1 MYLKRLEMTGFKSF
15 PDSVQVEFLPGITAI
30 VGPNGSG
37 KSNIADA
44 IRWVLGEHNP
54 RMLRGN
60 RMEDVIF
67 GGSDTRRALSA
78 ADVTLV
84 LDNSDRKAPVDY
96 DEIRISRRVYRSGES
111 EYLLNGSA
119 CRLKDIRD
127 LFLDTGIGRG
137 SYGIVEQG
145 RVDAILSAH
154 SEERRA
160 FFDEAAG
167 VARCKARKQEALVKL
182 DDVERNLVRVWDLIN
197 ELSVRVET
205 MREQAEKAEQYLSLQ
220 KELGE
225 LETGLLGNRYVSGRE
240 RLRGLSAET
249 EQLRLAHAAVMAKL
263 GKTEAELVGFRE
275 EVVRIDTKSE
285 QLRSRLTEVVA
296 AIERAEGRI
305 ALARE
310 RARLLEQEGERL
322 QKEKGECERR
332 LAQLQKDLDGER
344 ERLRTVMEQASGLRN
359 SLAAAEAEMEGFLSE
374 TAAEEEHIERLKGM
388 IVGVLSE
395 MAECRNRISDSR
407 ARLESGQRSAAGLKE
422 RLELT
427 RSAMQKTLEDQ
438 AGATDELNRRVAQKR
453 DMERRLSELR
463 EKIGSIELELKRL
476 SDARDQRR
484 KALNRDE
491 SRLQALKDLDESRE
505 GFFGGVRA
513 VLSEFGSKS
522 GVIGPVAD
530 LIQVSPEHVV
540 AMESALGNGLQ
551 DIVVESDVV
560 AKKCIEFLKATKRGR
575 ATFLPLDLLRP
586 PDTDRLKEEVESLHG
601 VLGLASS
608 LVKFSERIR
617 PAIDYLLGRVIVA
630 VDLDAAVAAARKLKG
645 AARIV
650 TLDGDIISQGGAI
663 TGGSPRSRDQGVL
676 GRRAEM
682 DGLRKSIEKQKSA
695 LAECESL
702 IGQSLSAKAQSES
715 ELQSLSKKLGDLDL
729 SIAEQNSSIQSLQ
742 RDYARLVGDEKLLLG
757 EISDLEQAISQY
769 DLRASE
775 DSKSLDM
782 LSVKEKEL
790 QDELAR
796 KQGELKNSQTRKDE
810 ITEKITSLRVEAGRL
825 DQEARNQLAAVE
837 RLDAERAA
845 LRSRLEELSSLEAE
859 NRRTA
864 EDTDV
869 EHKAAERDRDRFVS
883 EKLELE
889 QDDARMRQSRLEML
903 GRISESESAVKSLRA
918 ELAGVEK
925 SISSHEVDIAR
936 VSENLSAIESRLRED
951 YMLDPESLA
960 KRDLGISERE
970 AARTVE
976 SLRQRIR
983 DMGPVN
989 TGAVQEF
996 KETQER
1002 YGFLC
1007 SQRDDLVE
1015 ARRSLNEIIRE
1026 IDEEAK
1032 KRFME
1037 AFEIVNMAFQEVFAK
1052 LFDGGRAHLS
1062 LDDPDDILNTGIE
1075 IYAEPPGKKLQSLSL
1090 LSGGERALTAIA
1102 FIFAMM
1108 KVNPSPF
1115 SVLDEIDAA
1124 LDDTNVGRFSG
1135 LLKELSL
1142 ATQFVVVTHRKGTME
1157 AADALYGVTME
1168 ESGVSKIVSV
1178 RLEE

>member
-15 PDSVQVEFLPGITAI
+15 PDNVQLEFLPGITAI

-54 RMLRGN
+54 RMLRGT

-67 GGSDTRRALSA
+67 AGSDTRRALGA

-84 LDNSDRKAPVDY
+84 LDNTDRWAPLDY
-96 DEIRISRRVYRSGES
+96 DEIRVSRRVYRSGES
-111 EYLLNGSA
+111 EYLLNGAA

-154 SEERRA
+154 SEERRS

-167 VARCKARKQEALVKL
+167 VARCKARKQEALLKL

-205 MREQAEKAEQYLSLQ
+205 MREQAEKAEEYLSHQ
-220 KELGE
+220 KRLAE
-225 LETGLLGNRYVSGRE
+225 LETGLLGNRYIAGHE
-240 RLRGLSAET
+240 RLRVLTAEI
-249 EQLRLAHAAVMAKL
+249 ERLRADHAAASARL

-275 EVVRIDTKSE
+275 EVARIDARSE
-285 QLRSRLTEVVA
+285 QVRRRLTEVAA
-296 AIERAEGRI
+296 AIERSEGRV
-305 ALARE
+305 AVARE
-310 RARLLEQEGERL
+310 RARLLEQEGGRL
-322 QKEKGECERR
+322 QREKDECESR
-332 LAQLQKDLDGER
+332 LAKSQKDLER
-344 ERLRTVMEQASGLRN
+344 EREGFQKVTEQASGLRH
-359 SLAAAEAEMEGFLSE
+359 SLAAAEAEMEAFLTE

-422 RLELT
+422 RLEQI
-427 RSAMQKTLEDQ
+427 RAAMQKTLADQ
-438 AGATDELNRRVAQKR
+438 AEATDELNRRLAMKN
-453 DMERRLSELR
+453 DLERRLSELR
-463 EKIGSIELELKRL
+463 KTIGSIEEELRRL

-484 KALNRDE
+484 RVLDRDE
-491 SRLQALKDLDESRE
+491 SRLQAIKDLDESRE

-513 VLSEFGSKS
+513 VLSEFRSAS

-530 LIQVSPEHVV
+530 LIEVLPEHVV
-540 AMESALGNGLQ
+540 AIESALGNGFQ

-560 AKKCIEFLKATKRGR
+560 AKRCIEFLKKTKKGR
-575 ATFLPLDLLRP
+575 AAFLPLDLLRV
-586 PDTDRLKEEVESLHG
+586 PDTERLRERAASLDG
-601 VLGLASS
+601 VVGLASS
-608 LVKFSERIR
+608 LAKSSDRVR
-617 PAIDYLLGRVIVA
+617 PAVDYLLGRVVVA
-630 VDLDAAVAAARKLKG
+630 VDLDAAIAAARSLKG
-645 AARIV
+645 AAGVV
-650 TLDGDIISQGGAI
+650 TLDGDLISQGGAI

-682 DGLRKSIEKQKSA
+682 DRLRKRVAEERSA
-695 LAECESL
+695 LAEHESL
-702 IGQSLSAKAQSES
+702 IEKCLSAKAASES
-715 ELQSLSKKLGDLDL
+715 ELQSLSKEAGDADL
-729 SIAEQNSSIQSLQ
+729 SIAEQNSSLQSLQ
-742 RDYARLVGDEKLLLG
+742 RDCARLEADEKAVLG
-757 EISDLEQAISQY
+757 EISDLEQATAEY
-769 DLRASE
+769 DFRASE
-775 DSKSLDM
+775 ASESLHR
-782 LSVKEKEL
+782 LSAREQDL
-790 QDELAR
+790 QDELTR
-796 KQGELKNSQTRKDE
+796 KQEELKTALTRKDE
-810 ITEKITSLRVEAGRL
+810 IAERITALRVEAGRL
-825 DQEARNQLAAVE
+825 DQEVRTQLSAVE

-845 LRSRLEELSSLEAE
+845 LTSRLEELGSLEAE

-869 EHKAAERDRDRFVS
+869 EQRAAERDRDLFVS

-889 QDDARMRQSRLEML
+889 QEDSRMKQDRLEML

-918 ELAGVEK
+918 ELAAVEK
-925 SISSHEVDIAR
+925 SVSSREVEMAR
-936 VSENLSAIESRLRED
+936 VSENLSAIESRLREE
-951 YMLDPESLA
+951 YMLDPVSLA

-1007 SQRDDLVE
+1007 TQRDDLVE

-1037 AFEIVNMAFQEVFAK
+1037 AFEIVNAAFREAFSK
-1052 LFDGGRAHLS
+1052 LFGGGRAYLS
-1062 LDDPDDILNTGIE
+1062 LDSPDDVLNTGIE
-1075 IYAEPPGKKLQSLSL
+1075 MYAEPPGKKLQSLSL
-1090 LSGGERALTAIA
+1090 LSAGERALTAIA
-1102 FIFAMM
+1102 FVFAMM

-1124 LDDTNVGRFSG
+1124 LDDNNVGRFSV
-1135 LLKELSL
+1135 LLKELSQS
-1142 ATQFVVVTHRKGTME
+1142 TQFVVVTHRKGTME

>member
-1 MYLKRLEMTGFKSF
+1 LYLRRLEMTGFKSF
-15 PDSVQVEFLPGITAI
+15 PDSVQLEFLPGITAI

-84 LDNSDRKAPVDY
+84 LDNSDRKAPLDY

-145 RVDAILSAH
+145 RVDAILSAR
-154 SEERRA
+154 SDERRA

-167 VARCKARKQEALVKL
+167 VARCKARKQEALLKL

-205 MREQAEKAEQYLSLQ
+205 MREQAEKAEQYLSLR
-220 KELGE
+220 KELAE
-225 LETGLLGNRYVSGRE
+225 LETGLLGNRYISGRE
-240 RLRGLSAET
+240 RLQVLATET
-249 EQLRLAHAAVMAKL
+249 EKLRTAHAEVLAKL

-275 EVVRIDTKSE
+275 EVVRIDAKSE
-285 QLRSRLTEVVA
+285 QVRSRLTEVVA
-296 AIERAEGRI
+296 AIERSEGRI

-310 RARLLEQEGERL
+310 RSRLLQQEGERL
-322 QKEKGECERR
+322 QKERGECERR
-332 LAQLQKDLDGER
+332 LAQLQKGLDFER
-344 ERLRTVMEQASGLRN
+344 GRLRTLMEQASGLRD
-359 SLAAAEAEMEGFLSE
+359 SLSAAEAEMEAFLAE
-374 TAAEEEHIERLKGM
+374 TAAEEEHIEQLKGL

-395 MAECRNRISDSR
+395 MAECRNRISDAA

-427 RSAMQKTLEDQ
+427 RSAMQKTKADQ
-438 AGATDELNRRVAQKR
+438 TEATDELDRRLALR
-453 DMERRLSELR
+453 NDLERRLSELR
-463 EKIGSIELELKRL
+463 EMIGSIEVELRRL
-476 SDARDQRR
+476 SDARDQHRR
-484 KALNRDE
+484 VLNRDE

-513 VLSEFGSKS
+513 VLNEFRDNH
-522 GVIGPVAD
+522 GVIGPIAD
-530 LIQVSPEHVV
+530 LIEVSPEHVV
-540 AMESALGNGLQ
+540 AIEAALGNGLQ
-551 DIVVESDVV
+551 DIVAESNMV
-560 AKKCIEFLKATKRGR
+560 AKRCIEFLKAAKKGR

-586 PDTDRLKEEVESLHG
+586 PDTGRLQEDVKSLDG
-601 VLGLASS
+601 TVGLASS
-608 LVKFSERIR
+608 LVKFSEKIR
-617 PAIDYLLGRVIVA
+617 PAIEYLLGRVVVA
-630 VDLDAAVAAARKLKG
+630 TDLDAAIAAARGLRG

-676 GRRAEM
+676 ARRVEM
-682 DGLRKSIEKQKSA
+682 DRLRKRVEEEKDA
-695 LAECESL
+695 LAGCESL
-702 IGQSLSAKAQSES
+702 IEKSLSDKAKSETQ
-715 ELQSLSKKLGDLDL
+715 LQSLSTQLSDMDL
-729 SIAEQNSSIQSLQ
+729 SIAEQNSSLQSLS
-742 RDYARLVGDEKLLLG
+742 RDYARLEADEKLLLG
-757 EISDLEQAISQY
+757 EISDLEQAISQH
-769 DLRASE
+769 DLRVSE
-775 DSKSLDM
+775 DSKSLDV
-782 LSVKEKEL
+782 LSIREKNL

-796 KQGELKNSQTRKDE
+796 KQAELKNSQTRKDE
-810 ITEKITSLRVEAGRL
+810 IAEKITSLRVEAGRL
-825 DQEARNQLAAVE
+825 DQEVRTQLAAVE

-845 LRSRLEELSSLEAE
+845 LKGRREELSSLEAE

-864 EDTDV
+864 EETDV
-869 EHKAAERDRDRFVS
+869 EHKAAERDRDRFAS

-889 QDDARMRQSRLEML
+889 QGDAQMKQSRLEMM

-918 ELAGVEK
+918 EAAGVEK
-925 SISSHEVDIAR
+925 SISSREVDIAR
-936 VSENLSAIESRLRED
+936 VSENLSAIESRLRDE
-951 YMLDPESLA
+951 YTLDPESLS
-960 KRDLGISERE
+960 KTNLGISERE

-996 KETQER
+996 KETQAR

-1037 AFEIVNMAFQEVFAK
+1037 AFEVVNVAFREVFAK

-1062 LDDPDDILNTGIE
+1062 LDSPDDVLNTGIE

-1090 LSGGERALTAIA
+1090 LSGGERSLTAIA

-1124 LDDTNVGRFSG
+1124 LDDSNVGRFSI

-1178 RLEE
+1178 KLEE